1 MTERAVF
8 VYGTLLPGESRW
20 PLLAS
25 FATEVVE
32 ATASG
37 RLFDTGRGYPA
48 ARFSDGSA
56 SIPGAC
62 VRVAEERWESTLE
75 MLDGV
80 EAEGTLYRRVEVVT
94 TAGPATSYEW
104 LGDTEGLRELPAGWR
119 ARG

>member
-20 PLLAS
+20 PLLAP

-32 ATASG
+32 ASASG

-48 ARFSDGSA
+48 ARFADGPF
-56 SIPGAC
+56 SISGAC
-62 VRVAEERWESTLE
+62 VRIAEERWESVLE
-75 MLDGV
+75 LLDGI
-80 EAEGTLYRRVEVVT
+80 EAEGILFRRMEVVT
-94 TAGPATSYEW
+94 TAGPAASYEW
-104 LGDTEGLRELPAGWR
+104 LGDTNGFRELPAGWR